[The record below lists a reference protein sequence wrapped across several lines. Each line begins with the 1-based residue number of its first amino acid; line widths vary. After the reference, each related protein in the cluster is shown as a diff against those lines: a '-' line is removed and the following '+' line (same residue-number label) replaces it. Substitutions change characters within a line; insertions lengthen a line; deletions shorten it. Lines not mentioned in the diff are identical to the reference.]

1 MGDARL
7 MLLAAAPVLATLP
20 GCGESGGFDPALA
33 PYVEMARKADCAD
46 RVNRLYWIDRQLVVW
61 RREGACADAAWLDAL
76 YDGTSLDALCIAGDS
91 IAGPRQACRDA
102 GAVALFQ
109 TIEDHRTAEDLGLR
123 PGHTVELVFGK

>member
-20 GCGESGGFDPALA
+20 GCGESGGFAPALA

-46 RVNRLYWIDRQLVVW
+46 RVNRLYWIDRQLLVW
-61 RREGACADAAWLDAL
+61 RREGACADATWLDAL
-76 YDGTSLDALCIAGDS
+76 YDGTSLHALCIAGDS